1 MTKKWAYWDRYPG
14 LRPLRGLTRG
24 YHLSPFQ
31 GWDLKR
37 MFSTK
42 NVPRSMF
49 RVRCF
54 PRTMFDVINNA
65 QQARLDKLQLAALA
79 GLMAVGVA
87 FVYSAT
93 MIGETANAL
102 PIYDQLWFRQI
113 VWYALGLGGAAALC
127 LIDYRAISR
136 FSFIIYWLT
145 ILLLI
150 AVLIPGVG
158 SVRFGARRWFDLHV
172 FQLQP
177 SEFAKLSFILAQAHF
192 LSRPPEELKLPGNFW
207 KSIGLMML
215 PFVFILKEPDLGS
228 ALVLVPTGLGMMF
241 VAGTPRRYLVKLCG
255 AVGLLGVLL
264 VGDVLFAPPHFRIP
278 IQEYQRQ
285 RLLVYFGTS
294 FTSAGASEEEKDQA
308 RNLQNQKSYQVRQ
321 ALIAVGDGGF
331 WGRGWRQGKQTALQF
346 LPPGAAHNDFI
357 FSVIAEE
364 KGFVGSM
371 VVLTLYAVILFTG
384 IRIAG
389 QARDRLGKM
398 IAVGVVTLIFSH
410 VFINIG
416 MNIRIVP
423 VTGIPL
429 PLLSYGGSSVL
440 GSLIALGML
449 QNVYMYRKVY

>member
-1 MTKKWAYWDRYPG
+1 
-14 LRPLRGLTRG
+14 
-24 YHLSPFQ
+24 
-31 GWDLKR
+31 
-37 MFSTK
+37 
-42 NVPRSMF
+42 
-49 RVRCF
+49 
-54 PRTMFDVINNA
+54 MFDVINSA
-65 QQARLDKLQLAALA
+65 QQSRVDKLQLSAIA
-79 GLMAVGVA
+79 GLMLVGVA

-93 MIGETANAL
+93 MIGEAANAL
-102 PIYDQLWFRQI
+102 PLYDQLWFRQI
-113 VWYALGLGGAAALC
+113 AYFAIGAAGAAALC
-127 LIDYRAISR
+127 IVDYRTLTR
-136 FSFIIYWLT
+136 FSFVIYWAT
-145 ILLLI
+145 IVLLI
-150 AVLIPGVG
+150 LVLVPKIG
-158 SVRFGARRWFDLHV
+158 SVRFGARRWFDLKI

-177 SEFAKLSFILAQAHF
+177 SEFAKLAFILAQAHF

-207 KSIGLMML
+207 KSIGLMIL
-215 PFVFILKEPDLGS
+215 PFMLILKEPDLGS
-228 ALVLVPTGLGMMF
+228 ALVLVPTGLAMMF
-241 VAGTPRRYLVKLCG
+241 VAGTPRKYLFRLVG
-255 AVGLLGVLL
+255 GVGLLGILL
-264 VGDVLFAPPHFRIP
+264 LGDVLFAPPHFRIP

-294 FTSAGASEEEKDQA
+294 FSTSNASAEERAKD
-308 RNLQNQKSYQVRQ
+308 RLTEMEKSYQVRQ

-364 KGFVGSM
+364 KGFVGSL